1 MHKHRTRSGG
11 PLVGLLLAVL
21 ALAAP
26 AIAAEPVGRILSIEG
41 APQVERKGA
50 APTELRKSDPV
61 FVGDIIRTG
70 EGRAKIMFEDNS
82 LMTLDRNTDLRIT
95 EFLFR
100 KKAQQRESMFDL
112 LQGRAKALVGQFFS
126 SREDFRVRTPTA
138 VAGVRGTHFLVEAAG
153 GESGDSKVTV
163 FSGAVGVSD
172 KDGNE
177 VLLEMGMRLGVGA
190 GGFLGDPQKLA
201 ADLLQRLQRDLD
213 VRNEAELQQQSGAT
227 IDLGGDDSS
236 EPIPGTEG
244 GSNSRS
250 VPADD
255 APAVPAAPPINL
267 ESVDPASLGEL
278 RMRLRPQEV
287 K

>member
-1 MHKHRTRSGG
+1 MHKQNTRFGG
-11 PLVGLLLAVL
+11 LGLGLLFAAL
-21 ALAAP
+21 ALASTA
-26 AIAAEPVGRILSIEG
+26 AAAEPAGRILSIEG
-41 APQVERKGA
+41 APQVERNGA
-50 APTELRKSDPV
+50 APVDLRRSDTV

-95 EFLFR
+95 QFLFR
-100 KKAQQRESMFDL
+100 KKSQKRESMFDL
-112 LQGRAKALVGQFFS
+112 LQGRAKALVSQFFS

-138 VAGVRGTHFLVEAAG
+138 VAGVRGTHFLVEALG

-177 VLLEMGMRLGVGA
+177 LLLETGMQVGIGTA
-190 GGFLGDPQKLA
+190 GFVGETQKLA
-201 ADLLQRLQRDLD
+201 AEALQRLQREFDI
-213 VRNEAELQQQSGAT
+213 RNETELQQQSGGT
-227 IDLGGDDSS
+227 VELGD
-236 EPIPGTEG
+236 EAGTDAG
-244 GSNSRS
+244 TPDTTTG
-250 VPADD
+250 
-255 APAVPAAPPINL
+255 APAAPPEDEQGVQAAPPINL

>member
-1 MHKHRTRSGG
+1 MHMHRTRFGG
-11 PLVGLLLAVL
+11 LGLGLLLA
-21 ALAAP
+21 ALAVAST
-26 AIAAEPVGRILSIEG
+26 AAAAEPAGRILSIEG
-41 APQVERKGA
+41 APQVERDGA
-50 APTELRKSDPV
+50 APVELRRSDPV

-100 KKAQQRESMFDL
+100 KKSQQRESMFDL
-112 LQGRAKALVGQFFS
+112 LQGRAKALVSQFFS

-138 VAGVRGTHFLVEAAG
+138 VAGVRGTHFLVEALG
-153 GESGDSKVTV
+153 GEGGESKVTV

-172 KDGNE
+172 EDGNE
-177 VLLEMGMRLGVGA
+177 LLLETGMQVGVGA
-190 GGFLGDPQKLA
+190 AGFIGEAQTLA
-201 ADLLQRLQRDLD
+201 AKTLERLQRQFD
-213 VRNEAELQQQSGAT
+213 VRNETELQQQSGGT
-227 IDLGGDDSS
+227 VDIGD
-236 EPIPGTEG
+236 ETGTDTG
-244 GSNSRS
+244 TPDTGAGA
-250 VPADD
+250 PAAPPEDD
-255 APAVPAAPPINL
+255 ANVQAAPPINL

>member
-1 MHKHRTRSGG
+1 MHRTRFGG
-11 PLVGLLLAVL
+11 LGLGLLLA
-21 ALAAP
+21 ALAVAST
-26 AIAAEPVGRILSIEG
+26 AAAAEPAGRILSIEG
-41 APQVERKGA
+41 APQVERDGA
-50 APTELRKSDPV
+50 APVELRRSDPV

-100 KKAQQRESMFDL
+100 KKSQQRESMFDL
-112 LQGRAKALVGQFFS
+112 LQGRAKALVSQFFS

-138 VAGVRGTHFLVEAAG
+138 VAGVRGTHFLVEALG
-153 GESGDSKVTV
+153 GEEGESKVTV

-172 KDGNE
+172 EDGNE
-177 VLLEMGMRLGVGA
+177 LLLETGMQVGVGA
-190 GGFLGDPQKLA
+190 AGFIGEAQTLA
-201 ADLLQRLQRDLD
+201 AKTLERLQRQFD
-213 VRNEAELQQQSGAT
+213 VRNETELQQQSGGT
-227 IDLGGDDSS
+227 VEIGD
-236 EPIPGTEG
+236 EPDTDTGTPDTG
-244 GSNSRS
+244 AGA
-250 VPADD
+250 PAAPPEDD
-255 APAVPAAPPINL
+255 ADVQAAPPINL